1 MAVKTITIDIAA
13 YEALS
18 KRKRANES
26 FSQVI
31 KRILREDRYSAKNLF
46 THLTVTA
53 LSDETLDAV
62 EKQVRLRD
70 QTYPEDISL
79 D

>member
-26 FSQVI
+26 FSLVI
-31 KRILREDRYSAKNLF
+31 KRILREDRYSAKNLLN
-46 THLTVTA
+46 HLTAIT

>member
-1 MAVKTITIDIAA
+1 MAVKTITIDMEA

-18 KRKRANES
+18 KRKRTNES
-26 FSQVI
+26 FSKVI

-46 THLTVTA
+46 NHLTETA
-53 LSDETLDAV
+53 FSNETLNAV
-62 EKQVRLRD
+62 DKQVRLRD
-70 QTYPEDISL
+70 QTYPEEISL

>member
-1 MAVKTITIDIAA
+1 LWKAITIDIAA

-18 KRKRANES
+18 RRKRANES

-31 KRILREDRYSAKNLF
+31 KRILMEDRYSAKNL
-46 THLTVTA
+46 LNNLNMIA

-62 EKQVRLRD
+62 EKQTRHRAAN
-70 QTYPEDISL
+70 
-79 D
+79 

>member
-18 KRKRANES
+18 KMKRADES

-46 THLTVTA
+46 NHLAATA
-53 LSDETLDAV
+53 FSDETLDAV
-62 EKQVRLRD
+62 EKQVRLRG

>member
-13 YEALS
+13 YDALS
-18 KRKRANES
+18 KRKRTNES

-31 KRILREDRYSAKNLF
+31 KRILREDRYSAKNLLS
-46 THLTVTA
+46 HLTATA

-70 QTYPEDISL
+70 QTYPEHISL

>member
-1 MAVKTITIDIAA
+1 MAVKTITIDLAA
-13 YEALS
+13 YDALS
-18 KRKRANES
+18 KRKRTNES

-46 THLTVTA
+46 NHLTATA

-62 EKQVRLRD
+62 EKQVRFRG